1 MHNETYQGRINFD
14 TVQKYGDSFT
24 SVNSVLYSNVPF
36 NLFLIDNIFLDST
49 TLKVPKNIYNIRSVL
64 KAE

>member
-36 NLFLIDNIFLDST
+36 NLFLIDNIFLDTT
-49 TLKVPKNIYNIRSVL
+49 TLKVPKNI
-64 KAE
+64 